1 MIRKIANLLA
11 LPALILATAGCEGAA
26 FVEFGFS
33 LSFGTGGDFTSGG
46 NASTRQKQLEV
57 NVSIDPGS
65 TGSGNITY
73 SVNMVQKWSS
83 RDPQAPAGDETIRQE
98 LIDGTNGSFDRDVT
112 YEPVFAELNSATGKI
127 DARFVVTLQYGW
139 NEFKIGGSV
148 TGEDAK
154 GNETTKPIDED
165 ATYIFGDFGDTIPLK
180 LALEWNKETASPSAD
195 LDLIIREQS
204 TGYDR
209 WIFWGDMGYD
219 LAACVSSSDGVA
231 PPAVNTA
238 CYQREKYVT
247 GKDRTT
253 GVTYGSLDKDDIAR
267 GGPEIYT
274 IDPQA
279 AVDSSST
286 RVIRADYAIGDT
298 FDVYVAYYEDQ
309 SAGGGTADQPAV
321 GVISAYVGGLDTPVC
336 AKTASI
342 TQDKIEGPTAGS
354 TPTSTELEAAI
365 GGALKHMGTF
375 SIVDDGSGNPI
386 PGAFVPGVDA
396 NVAALD
402 GNFCKE

>member
-1 MIRKIANLLA
+1 MIRKIASLLA
-11 LPALILATAGCEGAA
+11 IPALALTMAGCEASA
-26 FVEFGFS
+26 FVDFGFQ

-65 TGSGNITY
+65 TGSGDITY
-73 SVNMVQKWSS
+73 DINMVQKWSS

-112 YEPVFAELNSATGKI
+112 YQPVFAELNSSTGKI

-139 NEFKIGGSV
+139 NEFKIGGTV

-154 GNETTKPIDED
+154 GNQNVKTIDEP

-180 LALEWNKETASPSAD
+180 LALEWNKATSSPGAD
-195 LDLIIREQS
+195 LDLIIRETS
-204 TGYDR
+204 GGYDR

-219 LAACVSSSDGVA
+219 LAACVSSPDGVA

-238 CYQREKYVT
+238 CYQREQYVT

-253 GVTYGSLDKDDIAR
+253 AATYGSLDKDDIAR

-279 AVDSSST
+279 AVDASSN

-298 FDVYVAYYEDQ
+298 FEIYVGYYEDQ
-309 SAGGGTADQPAV
+309 SAGGGTAGQDAV
-321 GVISAYVGGLDTPVC
+321 GVLSAYVAGVDTPVC
-336 AKTASI
+336 AKTAAI
-342 TQDKIEGPTAGS
+342 TEDKIEGPTAGS
-354 TPTSTELEAAI
+354 VPTATEFVAAL

-375 SIVDDGSGNPI
+375 SIVDDGGGNPI

-396 NVAALD
+396 QLATVN
-402 GNFCKE
+402 GTFCDE